1 MFRVIKDIFKCIFQ
15 PWASVPCLNTEA
27 GVKVKGLKP
36 AEVRSALCDA
46 GLSPIGD
53 KNELLK
59 RLAVHYASLSGNR
72 SDFFMIFRDLQS
84 SSYISTIL
92 PYLRKQ

>member
-1 MFRVIKDIFKCIFQ
+1 MFRVIKDIFKYIFQ

-36 AEVRSALCDA
+36 PEVRSALCDA

-59 RLAVHYASLSGNR
+59 RLAVHYASLSGKR
-72 SDFFMIFRDLQS
+72 SQ
-84 SSYISTIL
+84 TIL
-92 PYLRKQ
+92 